1 MLRVRQFVTGVAVA
15 LLVLA
20 PGSLV
25 RAQTSVGAAGVG
37 TAMSFFAAPTA
48 PAAAVAYAVIAS
60 PTVSVDGLTVEE
72 LRNVLLF
79 RKRFWSTGNRVVLL
93 LPASGLD
100 ARAYLLTDLYKLSD
114 AGLKRLILEKLFQ
127 GEIDVAPR
135 MIESYEQALTL
146 AAATR
151 GALAVV
157 RADAVRPGEVKVLRV
172 NGRLPGE
179 QGYPLSK

>member
-1 MLRVRQFVTGVAVA
+1 MLTVRQLVTGAAAA
-15 LLVLA
+15 LLVSA
-20 PGSLV
+20 PVSLM
-25 RAQTSVGAAGVG
+25 RAQASVGAANTG
-37 TAMSFFAAPTA
+37 TAMNFFTARGA
-48 PAAAVAYAVIAS
+48 PAAAVTYAVIAS

-157 RADAVRPGEVKVLRV
+157 RADAVRAGDVKVLRV

-179 QGYPLSK
+179 AGYPLSK

>member
-1 MLRVRQFVTGVAVA
+1 MLRVRQLVIGAAVA
-15 LLVLA
+15 LIVSA
-20 PGSLV
+20 PVSLM
-25 RAQTSVGAAGVG
+25 RAQAGAGAVNAG
-37 TAMSFFAAPTA
+37 TAMNFFTAPA
-48 PAAAVAYAVIAS
+48 SPAAAVAYAVIAS

-93 LPASGLD
+93 LPASRLD

-135 MIESYEQALTL
+135 MIESYEQALIL

-151 GALAVV
+151 GALSVV

-179 QGYPLSK
+179 QGYPLNK